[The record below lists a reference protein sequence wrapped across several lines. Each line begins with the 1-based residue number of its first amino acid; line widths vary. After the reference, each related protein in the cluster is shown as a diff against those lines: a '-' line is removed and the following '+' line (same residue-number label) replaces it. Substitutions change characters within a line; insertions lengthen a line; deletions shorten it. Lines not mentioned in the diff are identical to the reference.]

1 MEAGNAALNVVYE
14 VGKAGAE
21 RGAPG
26 NDHIV
31 ETGLSRTRQGVAD
44 SRAQA
49 PPYAV
54 SLHGIAVFLG
64 DGKTD
69 ARRMIVRVITG

>member
-1 MEAGNAALNVVYE
+1 MEAGNAALNVDYE

-31 ETGLSRTRQGVAD
+31 ETGLPCTRQGVAD

-49 PPYAV
+49 APNAV
-54 SLHGIAVFLG
+54 SLNRIAVFLC
-64 DGKTD
+64 DGKTN
-69 ARRMIVRVITG
+69 ARR

>member
-1 MEAGNAALNVVYE
+1 MEAGNAALNVDYE

-31 ETGLSRTRQGVAD
+31 ETGLPRTWQGVAD

-49 PPYAV
+49 APNAV
-54 SLHGIAVFLG
+54 SLNRIAVFLC
-64 DGKTD
+64 DGKTN
-69 ARRMIVRVITG
+69 ARR